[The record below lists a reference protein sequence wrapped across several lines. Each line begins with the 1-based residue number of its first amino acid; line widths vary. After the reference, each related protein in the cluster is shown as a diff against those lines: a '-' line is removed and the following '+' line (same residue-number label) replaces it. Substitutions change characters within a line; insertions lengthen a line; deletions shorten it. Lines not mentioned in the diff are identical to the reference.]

1 MKKALFILLG
11 AMAASLLPG
20 HAPVIAQTT
29 MQVAVSASTL
39 DRAPLAS
46 AKIYQT
52 NVAGQA
58 YFVDSSEI
66 HPLCLPNA
74 VDIHTLPS
82 VQMTLSADNLSA
94 TAEVDSSDYSRAVI
108 VLTDVNNQLCEGNEA
123 ELFVTVWLAIVQ
135 LSTGKGMAANAGHEH
150 PALRHK
156 DGSFE
161 LIEYRHSPAVAT
173 MEGIRFREHE
183 FELLPGDTVYEY
195 TDGVSEAT
203 DANDELFGNDRLI
216 AALNK
221 ESDAGVEALLKN
233 VRMEIDR
240 FVKDAPQFDDI
251 TMLGFQ
257 FYGDGVDDNAEDG
270 RSCGNS

>member
-1 MKKALFILLG
+1 MGGSPA
-11 AMAASLLPG
+11 
-20 HAPVIAQTT
+20 
-29 MQVAVSASTL
+29 
-39 DRAPLAS
+39 
-46 AKIYQT
+46 
-52 NVAGQA
+52 
-58 YFVDSSEI
+58 EI
-66 HPLCLPNA
+66 
-74 VDIHTLPS
+74 
-82 VQMTLSADNLSA
+82 
-94 TAEVDSSDYSRAVI
+94 
-108 VLTDVNNQLCEGNEA
+108 LTDVNNQLCEGNET

-161 LIEYRHSPAVAT
+161 LITYRHSPAVAT

-183 FELLPGDTVYEY
+183 FQLLPGDTVYEY

-233 VRMEIDR
+233 VRVEIDR
-240 FVKDAPQFDDI
+240 FVKDVPQFDDI